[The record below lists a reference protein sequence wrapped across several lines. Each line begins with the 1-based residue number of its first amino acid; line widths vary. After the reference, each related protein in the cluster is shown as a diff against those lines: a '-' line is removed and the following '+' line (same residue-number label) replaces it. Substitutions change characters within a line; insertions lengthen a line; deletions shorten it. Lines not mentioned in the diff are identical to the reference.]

1 METPAEKRTGLARLR
16 DPFPPEQINKLPK
29 PTISN
34 DEWKKLPKA
43 TCKEC
48 GGYHATSKT
57 VHLDFVGHAALTARL
72 LEADEAWTWDFLSLG
87 PDGYP
92 VIDKDGGMWIK
103 LTVCGVTRLGYG
115 DAQGKTGGNAMKE
128 RIGDAMRNAAMRFGA
143 ALDLWHKG
151 EAPLFTEEPGDDA
164 PKGKPSADIE
174 ANAACAELIEEMEKA
189 DSLESLA
196 AWAAASKPQID
207 ALPEIQKN
215 KVRGYYR
222 QVEAMLKEKSGK

>member
-1 METPAEKRTGLARLR
+1 METPEETKHTGLAKLR
-16 DPFPPEQINKLPK
+16 EPFLPEQINKLPK
-29 PTISN
+29 GTKAQNECPAN
-34 DEWKKLPKA
+34 EKKNCA
-43 TCKEC
+43 IC
-48 GGYHATSKT
+48 GGWHHPKIN
-57 VHLDFVGHAALTARL
+57 HLDYVGHAALTARL
-72 LEADEAWTWDFLSLG
+72 LDSDEEWTWDFLSLG
-87 PDGYP
+87 QDGYP

-115 DAQGKTGGNAMKE
+115 DAQGKAGGNAMKE
-128 RIGDAMRNAAMRFGA
+128 RIGDALRNAAMRFGA
-143 ALDLWHKG
+143 ALDLWHNG
-151 EAPLFTEEPGDDA
+151 ETPLFSDDTGDDA
-164 PKGKPSADIE
+164 PKGKPAADPE

-222 QVEAMLKEKSGK
+222 QVEAMIKEKTTK